1 MRHELTGFTFAG
13 LPDGQ
18 ISELAVQ
25 VNWLSSPIRK
35 NFPLCQGPNH
45 VDIPRRPDP
54 PGQSGGAWRVPRIRM
69 RRARAGVV
77 AIFYSSDGFVF
88 GRIDPTLL
96 PSERE
101 VRPIRACAVLG
112 LMVGSDWHQ
121 PDAVTILKREGR
133 APQHT

>member
-54 PGQSGGAWRVPRIRM
+54 PGQSSGAWRVPRIRM
-69 RRARAGVV
+69 RRGAGWRGRD
-77 AIFYSSDGFVF
+77 ILFF
-88 GRIDPTLL
+88 GW
-96 PSERE
+96 
-101 VRPIRACAVLG
+101 VRLWE
-112 LMVGSDWHQ
+112 D
-121 PDAVTILKREGR
+121 
-133 APQHT
+133 